1 MENVRKQY
9 ELSHWIYTRDFCLSW
24 MGFDKSRIILLDKN
38 NCGDTDWWRMQGALV
53 HTKHAK
59 IAFGARSSAH
69 GLLSC
74 ATLALRMLG
83 GTVFSPKSSCNYAY
97 VSVVVCQN
105 SLWVNVEALWVAL
118 MSKSKKNVLALLCK
132 TFFMSLSLYCVLG
145 SRQTKYRTSFL
156 SVILA
161 SLTGIIISATWTTV
175 SP

>member
-1 MENVRKQY
+1 MSKEYFLCIVGIMEKVRKQY
-9 ELSHWIYTRDFCLSW
+9 ESSHWIYTRHFCLSW
-24 MGFDKSRIILLDKN
+24 MGLDKSRIILLDKN

-105 SLWVNVEALWVAL
+105 SLWVNVEALRVAL
-118 MSKSKKNVLALLCK
+118 MSKRKKKSEGIRKQICSWRACVP
-132 TFFMSLSLYCVLG
+132 LSTLPCLPC
-145 SRQTKYRTSFL
+145 
-156 SVILA
+156 
-161 SLTGIIISATWTTV
+161 
-175 SP
+175 SPL